1 MIPWQRIWNEDESA
15 RRFSPT
21 RAILYLASLPYHL
34 VVSQRNYLYDRRI
47 LKSVKL
53 ARPVISVGN
62 ITVGGTG
69 KTPCVIY
76 LAQMLGRLGC
86 RTAVLS
92 RGYGGKNPQP
102 VNVVSNGR
110 TILLD
115 AQEAGDEPLLIARS
129 LPGVPVLTGA
139 RRNLTGQAAIEGFG
153 AEVLLCDDAFQHRQI
168 RRDINIVLLDAHR
181 PFGNG
186 YLLPRGPL
194 REPISGLERAD
205 CLILTRDEHTDVL
218 HPEIARLTAAGI
230 PVFRAKHRFR
240 DIVTLSDNKRLDPV
254 MLTGKKI
261 CAFCGIARPESFKA
275 ILEQQGADILS
286 FIDFP
291 DHHPYGRSDLEAL
304 QEGFRPLGADYWVT
318 TEKDAMRL
326 MAYPEF
332 SKLICAVRVEMH
344 IMPAAT
350 AFEEFIV
357 GRLEG
362 KIKTESP

>member
-1 MIPWQRIWNEDESA
+1 MAMIPWQRIWNEDESA

-115 AQEAGDEPLLIARS
+115 AREAGDEPLLIARS

-139 RRNLTGQAAIEGFG
+139 RRNLTGQAAIEDFG
-153 AEVLLCDDAFQHRQI
+153 AEVLLCDDAFQHRTVKAGL
-168 RRDINIVLLDAHR
+168 NILLTDYNNL
-181 PFGNG
+181 F
-186 YLLPRGPL
+186 
-194 REPISGLERAD
+194 
-205 CLILTRDEHTDVL
+205 TRDFYLPTGDLRDLKSSYKRAEIIVVTKCRKDLDEAEKQKLIKEINLMNTD
-218 HPEIARLTAAGI
+218 
-230 PVFRAKHRFR
+230 KSNSS
-240 DIVTLSDNKRLDPV
+240 DIV
-254 MLTGKKI
+254 I
-261 CAFCGIARPESFKA
+261 EI
-275 ILEQQGADILS
+275 
-286 FIDFP
+286 
-291 DHHPYGRSDLEAL
+291 
-304 QEGFRPLGADYWVT
+304 
-318 TEKDAMRL
+318 
-326 MAYPEF
+326 
-332 SKLICAVRVEMH
+332 
-344 IMPAAT
+344 
-350 AFEEFIV
+350 
-357 GRLEG
+357 
-362 KIKTESP
+362 